1 MTERIVQ
8 IAYASRTI
16 WAVLAALMCGSI
28 LFLIAGADPITAY
41 FTLFGEAFFD
51 FFGFGATLVKFSP
64 ILLAGLAVALPLKA
78 GLFNVGAEGQIYVGA
93 LFCTIAALFLPFLHP
108 AIHLPLCIAAG
119 ALGGAFWAFIAG
131 WLKAYRGINEVI
143 VTLLLNY
150 VGINLVSYA
159 AGGPLMEEGAPY
171 PYSAE
176 VPAGLHLAY
185 ILPPTD
191 AHVGAVIGVAVALGL
206 ALIMR
211 YTSFGFALST
221 VGSNAQAARY
231 AGINV
236 EHQILYAMSLGGA
249 LAGLAGAFEILGL
262 KYRLFHMFSAGYGF
276 DGIVVAFIASAN
288 LALVPIAALFLAGLR
303 AGAQLM
309 QRAVGVDSTIVDAIQ
324 GLVVVFVAASLAV
337 RFADS
342 RWGKAMAQR
351 RLTEAIVASKEL
363 KHG

>member
-1 MTERIVQ
+1 MTARIVQ
-8 IAYASRTI
+8 IAYAGRTI
-16 WAVLAALMCGSI
+16 WAVLAALLCGSI
-28 LFLIAGADPITAY
+28 LFLIAGADPIQAY
-41 FTLFGEAFFD
+41 ITLFGEAFFD
-51 FFGFGATLVKFSP
+51 YFGFGATLVKFSP
-64 ILLAGLAVALPLKA
+64 IVLAGLAVALPLKA

-93 LFCTIAALFLPFLHP
+93 LFCTIAALFLPVLHP
-108 AIHLPLCIAAG
+108 VIHLPICIAAG
-119 ALGGAFWAFIAG
+119 ALGGALWAFIAG

-171 PYSAE
+171 PYSPE

-191 AHVGAVIGVAVALGL
+191 AHAGAVVGLVVALCL
-206 ALIMR
+206 ALLMR
-211 YTSFGFALST
+211 HTTFGFAMST
-221 VGSNAQAARY
+221 VGNNPQAARY
-231 AGINV
+231 AGISV
-236 EHQILYAMSLGGA
+236 ERQILYAMSFGGA
-249 LAGLAGAFEILGL
+249 LAGLAGAFEILGV

-288 LALVPIAALFLAGLR
+288 LALIPIAALFLAGLR

-324 GLVVVFVAASLAV
+324 GLVVMFVAASLAV

-342 RWGKAMAQR
+342 RWGRAVAQR
-351 RLTEAIVASKEL
+351 RTNEALAGSEL

>member
-1 MTERIVQ
+1 MKARLIQV
-8 IAYASRTI
+8 AYAGRSI
-16 WAVLAALMCGSI
+16 WAVLTALLCASV
-28 LFLIAGADPITAY
+28 LFVIAGADPIQAY
-41 FTLFGEAFFD
+41 VTLFGEAFFD
-51 FFGFGATLVKFSP
+51 YFGFGATVVKFSP

-78 GLFNVGAEGQIYVGA
+78 GLFNVGGEGQIYMGA

-171 PYSAE
+171 PYSPE
-176 VPAGLHLAY
+176 VPTALHLPY

-191 AHVGAVIGVAVALGL
+191 AHAGAPAGLVL
-206 ALIMR
+206 ALCLALLMR
-211 YTSFGFALST
+211 YTTFGFAMT
-221 VGSNAQAARY
+221 IVGNNAQAARY
-231 AGINV
+231 AGISV

-288 LALVPIAALFLAGLR
+288 LAFLPIAALFLAGLR

-324 GLVVVFVAASLAV
+324 GLVVMFVAASLAL
-337 RFADS
+337 RFSDS
-342 RWGKAMAQR
+342 RWGRAAAQR
-351 RLTEAIVASKEL
+351 RADEALAGSKEL